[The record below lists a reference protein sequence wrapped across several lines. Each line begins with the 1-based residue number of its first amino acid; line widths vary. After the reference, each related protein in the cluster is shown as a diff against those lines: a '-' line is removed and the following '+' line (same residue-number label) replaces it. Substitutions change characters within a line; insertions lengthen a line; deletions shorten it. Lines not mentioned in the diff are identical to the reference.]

1 MAWRRLRWVV
11 LRRHR
16 TGARGAW
23 PPSRARRSAQ
33 PLHPQGLRRYAGQ
46 ALFIPHME
54 MSHELYQKI
63 DWEAKLDR
71 GAENFDM
78 LMEDGRK
85 RAREFLEARKRVV
98 EAAQHRVA

>member
-1 MAWRRLRWVV
+1 
-11 LRRHR
+11 
-16 TGARGAW
+16 
-23 PPSRARRSAQ
+23 
-33 PLHPQGLRRYAGQ
+33 
-46 ALFIPHME
+46 ME

-98 EAAQHRVA
+98 EAAQQRVA